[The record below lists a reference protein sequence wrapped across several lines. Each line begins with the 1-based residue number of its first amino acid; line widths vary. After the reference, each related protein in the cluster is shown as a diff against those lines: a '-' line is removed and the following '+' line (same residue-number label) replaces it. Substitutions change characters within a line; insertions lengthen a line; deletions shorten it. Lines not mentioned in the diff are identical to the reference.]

1 LISNVGRYRAMHHL
15 NRLFWLTVL
24 ISVSACR
31 NDDGRRRVEVRGKVT
46 YQDAPVERGLIT
58 FRPASGS
65 RGPAAGTGIV
75 DGKFLIP
82 AEKGPIAGPY
92 EVEVKIVNAVHDSM
106 KSGEPALSKRGAEQL
121 KSFSQRVEVTKG
133 VNEFG
138 FSFPDNQSAA
148 GKHEL
153 P

>member
-1 LISNVGRYRAMHHL
+1 MHRL
-15 NRLFWLTVL
+15 NRLFWITVL

-31 NDDGRRRVEVRGKVT
+31 DDDGLRRVEVRGKVT

-82 AEKGPIAGPY
+82 AEKGPIAGPQ
-92 EVEVKIVNAVHDSM
+92 EVQVKIVNVDNDSV
-106 KSGEPALSKRGAEQL
+106 KSGEPALLKRGPGQL
-121 KSFSQRVEVTKG
+121 KSFSQQVEVTKG
-133 VNEFG
+133 VNEFE
-138 FSFPDNQSAA
+138 FSFPNNQPAA
-148 GKHEL
+148 GKHAL

>member
-1 LISNVGRYRAMHHL
+1 M
-15 NRLFWLTVL
+15 L

-31 NDDGRRRVEVRGKVT
+31 NDNGLRRVEVRGKVT
-46 YQDAPVERGLIT
+46 YQNAPVERGLIT

-65 RGPAAGTGIV
+65 GGLAAGTGIV

-82 AEKGPIAGPY
+82 AEQRPIPGRQ
-92 EVEVKIVNAVHDSM
+92 EVEVKIVNVDNDSV
-106 KSGEPALSKRGAEQL
+106 KSGEPALLQRGTEQL
-121 KSFSQRVEVTKG
+121 RSFSQRVEITKG
-133 VNEFG
+133 GNEFE
-138 FSFPDNQSAA
+138 FSFPNDQSAA